1 MRWHAGVATVAMLL
15 GSTVGCER
23 AAPAADAAGDG
34 EVVRGGTAVIVSST
48 DFDHLN
54 ALVSADRY
62 TQEVLRFALFL
73 PLLRY
78 GDSLT
83 YRPAL
88 ARDWHWTGDTAV
100 VFQLRDDIR
109 WHDGARTTA
118 YDVAF
123 TFERAKHPETGFPSA
138 GYFAHWTAVEVVDS
152 FTVRFRVEPHADA
165 LAGVP
170 LTPIMPR
177 HLLDSVP
184 AARMR
189 QAAFNRAPVGNG
201 PFRFVEVRPQ
211 ERWVFEANEDFPDQ
225 LGGRPHVDRLVWR
238 VLTDVTAQVTEVR
251 TGQAHLALNPRYE
264 HVQEANADASVRVV
278 VRPSRQ
284 YAFVAWNARRPP
296 FDDAR
301 VRRALGLAIDRA
313 EILATLRGDMGQLA
327 AGPIPPYHWSYDPA
341 IEPLPFAPDSA
352 RALLRAAG
360 IADRD
365 GDGLLDA
372 ADGRDFA
379 FVLKL
384 PSANSLNRDMSEMIA
399 SDLADIGV
407 QVRIQPTEYGT
418 LVGDLTGAARAF
430 DAVLMGWESD
440 FRIDL
445 RGLFHSAELENPFQF
460 AGYRNARVDSL
471 IDRSAAEP
479 DRDTARPLFAEI
491 QQRVR
496 DDQPWTFLYYYP
508 DLYLRNE
515 RLRAVRM
522 DIRGALVGVTDWWLA
537 PESPAPSRSD

>member
-1 MRWHAGVATVAMLL
+1 
-15 GSTVGCER
+15 
-23 AAPAADAAGDG
+23 
-34 EVVRGGTAVIVSST
+34 
-48 DFDHLN
+48 
-54 ALVSADRY
+54 
-62 TQEVLRFALFL
+62 
-73 PLLRY
+73 
-78 GDSLT
+78 
-83 YRPAL
+83 
-88 ARDWHWTGDTAV
+88 
-100 VFQLRDDIR
+100 
-109 WHDGARTTA
+109 
-118 YDVAF
+118 
-123 TFERAKHPETGFPSA
+123 
-138 GYFAHWTAVEVVDS
+138 
-152 FTVRFRVEPHADA
+152 
-165 LAGVP
+165 
-170 LTPIMPR
+170 
-177 HLLDSVP
+177 
-184 AARMR
+184 
-189 QAAFNRAPVGNG
+189 
-201 PFRFVEVRPQ
+201 
-211 ERWVFEANEDFPDQ
+211 
-225 LGGRPHVDRLVWR
+225 
-238 VLTDVTAQVTEVR
+238 
-251 TGQAHLALNPRYE
+251 
-264 HVQEANADASVRVV
+264 VQEANADASVRVV